1 MTSWSDPSSIHRAR
15 ICTRIPFTDSGGMH
29 SHASYWFYAN
39 AVHSRDLL
47 LVFSASLVLQN
58 PKLSFPLEGGGV
70 SIVFILLPFTLF
82 PLSEVIGA

>member
-1 MTSWSDPSSIHRAR
+1 MLAIGF
-15 ICTRIPFTDSGGMH
+15 II
-29 SHASYWFYAN
+29 YAN

-58 PKLSFPLEGGGV
+58 PKLSFPLEGGGGV

-82 PLSEVIGA
+82 PLSEVIGAD